1 VASQERWEKME
12 GSFNL
17 TTLPRRL
24 VFYLEGP
31 PPGVDLLIDS
41 VTISYKVL
49 QWISCLLVVY
59 NCSMALEKEGSLS
72 AETISEN
79 MSYLF
84 DHPEHV
90 QELLLTLKT
99 ACI

>member
-1 VASQERWEKME
+1 
-12 GSFNL
+12 
-17 TTLPRRL
+17 
-24 VFYLEGP
+24 
-31 PPGVDLLIDS
+31 
-41 VTISYKVL
+41 
-49 QWISCLLVVY
+49 
-59 NCSMALEKEGSLS
+59 MALEKEVLLS

-99 ACI
+99 ACILVFVEHVPDLDTNLVC

>member
-1 VASQERWEKME
+1 
-12 GSFNL
+12 
-17 TTLPRRL
+17 
-24 VFYLEGP
+24 
-31 PPGVDLLIDS
+31 
-41 VTISYKVL
+41 
-49 QWISCLLVVY
+49 
-59 NCSMALEKEGSLS
+59 MALEKEGLLS

-99 ACI
+99 ACILVFVKHIPDLDINLSTRFSAL

>member
-1 VASQERWEKME
+1 
-12 GSFNL
+12 L
-17 TTLPRRL
+17 
-24 VFYLEGP
+24 
-31 PPGVDLLIDS
+31 
-41 VTISYKVL
+41 
-49 QWISCLLVVY
+49 CVY